1 MNKDER
7 RIFIQRLD
15 RLLKKMKGLFA
26 DTYIKAIEE
35 LKGAIRSGVKFEWKD
50 YVSQTAQI
58 EKMLDILAGK
68 TELIIADGLNH
79 SYQSGINAAVN
90 RINQRYEEINAK
102 YKKRRE
108 LNQIQKQATQTIRA
122 DVAKSNEGKNLKLSS
137 RVWSLQDQAK
147 AEIQILVNNAIAE
160 GKGAK
165 DMRNYVLKYLN
176 NPKLFTMYVRNK
188 ETGELELSETA
199 KKMHPGRGV
208 YRDPLKNA
216 ERLLRTEMLA
226 AYRRAEIEAYQRTP
240 LVIGYEI
247 KTSGNHTTMKMGKP
261 VPLKDICD
269 RLAGRYPKS
278 FMWTGWHPNC
288 RCILIPITV
297 PDDQL
302 KDFFNAQDE
311 GRAEEWSA
319 QHGVQFPPQIKT
331 WFEDNGKRIYAVA
344 GNPQRSLPQWIED
357 NKQDLNITT
366 EPKLKVDKSTILS
379 TFYPEKGTAKEKATW
394 LKSEVE
400 KSYISNNMKS
410 ELDQFLKWVNKFDL
424 QSESQAQIVIRNLK
438 DWEKVPVSMRKNV
451 ETHLSIIKSFDTT
464 LINKEWKN
472 DYYTAINNINQSKD
486 KTEIHRNVEWA
497 YNIIQYSTQNKIDTK
512 EVSTKMPFDIYKKA
526 FEYGIRKDLK
536 DFFDKQ
542 TEYYPLLCVKK
553 NSGAYCDSTNK
564 IVNIDLESERYNYD
578 DGLKHVIYHEY
589 GHADYYSRKLLN
601 NKDVEKAFEE
611 IKQLFN
617 KVNFNKLKTK
627 ILEYAKQNRII
638 DKTFGN
644 ESLIAYSD
652 IIQSVDK
659 SHRKAWGGHNKD
671 YFNTKN
677 NQLTEFVAHL
687 SELNYQGNG
696 VIKELDPKLWDIM
709 NKLCKIIYKQNG
721 TVRYY

>member
-26 DTYIKAIEE
+26 DTYIRAIEE

-50 YVSQTAQI
+50 YVTQTAQI

-147 AEIQILVNNAIAE
+147 DEIQILVNNAIAE
-160 GKGAK
+160 GKGVK

-199 KKMHPGRGV
+199 RKLHPGRGV

-226 AYRRAEIEAYQRTP
+226 AYRRAEIEAYQRNP

-269 RLAGRYPKS
+269 KLQGRYPKT

-288 RCILIPITV
+288 RCILLPITV
-297 PDDQL
+297 PDGQL
-302 KDFFNAQDE
+302 KDFFKAQDE
-311 GRAEEWSA
+311 GRAEEWNK
-319 QHGVQFPPQIKT
+319 QHGVQLPSKINTWIDDNKT
-331 WFEDNGKRIYAVA
+331 RIYAV
-344 GNPQRSLPQWIED
+344 GRNPHKALPQWIQDNED
-357 NKQDLNITT
+357 SFSFMGKSIIGKQTIVAKQPFIVDDEKLKQIRSAFTYTNIDSKAAFNESIIAGFDVLTLNQYIMELSKKYQMNIT
-366 EPKLKVDKSTILS
+366 KRILDVD
-379 TFYPEKGTAKEKATW
+379 
-394 LKSEVE
+394 
-400 KSYISNNMKS
+400 N
-410 ELDQFLKWVNKFDL
+410 
-424 QSESQAQIVIRNLK
+424 
-438 DWEKVPVSMRKNV
+438 
-451 ETHLSIIKSFDTT
+451 
-464 LINKEWKN
+464 
-472 DYYTAINNINQSKD
+472 
-486 KTEIHRNVEWA
+486 
-497 YNIIQYSTQNKIDTK
+497 
-512 EVSTKMPFDIYKKA
+512 
-526 FEYGIRKDLK
+526 EYGIINYWGDKITLERIFRIEDGHKIAIHHYFELSEDLQ
-536 DFFDKQ
+536 DKGIGALILKQ
-542 TEYYPLLCVKK
+542 YYEQYKNCNIDIIKLRADKGVGGWAWARYGFSVSNRSEVDNWLMSVSEKAKK
-553 NSGAYCDSTNK
+553 TGVYDEIKK
-564 IVNIDLESERYNYD
+564 IVDDFYVDKKDNTPFPMNLLAKPEYKKICLGTDWYGELELS
-578 DGLKHVIYHEY
+578 
-589 GHADYYSRKLLN
+589 
-601 NKDVEKAFEE
+601 NKR
-611 IKQLFN
+611 Q
-617 KVNFNKLKTK
+617 TK
-627 ILEYAKQNRII
+627 IFENYLKSKIS
-638 DKTFGN
+638 
-644 ESLIAYSD
+644 ESRS
-652 IIQSVDK
+652 
-659 SHRKAWGGHNKD
+659 
-671 YFNTKN
+671 
-677 NQLTEFVAHL
+677 
-687 SELNYQGNG
+687 
-696 VIKELDPKLWDIM
+696 
-709 NKLCKIIYKQNG
+709 
-721 TVRYY
+721 